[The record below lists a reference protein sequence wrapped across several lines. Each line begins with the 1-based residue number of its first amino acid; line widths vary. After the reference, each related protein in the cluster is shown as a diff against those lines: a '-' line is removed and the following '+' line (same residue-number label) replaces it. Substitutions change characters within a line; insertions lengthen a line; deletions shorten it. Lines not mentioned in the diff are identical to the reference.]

1 MRVKKQAKC
10 IPVDNDDDDGDEE
23 EEDVAEVVDPN
34 GPGTGT

>member
-10 IPVDNDDDDGDEE
+10 IPVDNDDDDGEE